1 MRMNSDMG
9 LVIMNTS
16 SQIMAFRAKSNNG
29 FMRVMVQI

>member
-1 MRMNSDMG
+1 MG

-16 SQIMAFRAKSNNG
+16 SQIVVFSANSNNG